1 MTSAGGAPLGAV
13 ARLSGQCPP
22 GRRGRG
28 LRQTSVSAPG
38 RSPRLGFFRDGRSPL
53 TAAPADGPH
62 RSREAAR
69 AGDPHSAPA
78 RRPPAPVG
86 GALREATRTEAGLR
100 LTARLPPPS

>member
-1 MTSAGGAPLGAV
+1 MGRLSVRWRASRGSARRAV
-13 ARLSGQCPP
+13 AAWGP
-22 GRRGRG
+22 
-28 LRQTSVSAPG
+28 RQTSVSAPG